1 MSKKRV
7 YELAKELDISSKD
20 MMNIL
25 QSQNIQVKSHMAMLT
40 SAEVD
45 QIKQSVKEPAA
56 ESPKAPQV
64 KPAPKESKRQETPKA
79 DKRPETEAKKSQKP
93 SKPQAAEAQQAKGQ
107 KPAGDRSNRP
117 AQNQNQRNQNNNR
130 PQQKAGADATPKRD
144 EAAPAKNAK
153 GNQNRNQSKDK
164 TTTEKNSRDKQ
175 ANQFQK
181 SRDNKNAKRGGKN
194 RRDQETAK
202 KKEMPPI
209 NLDKEVEIDRSI
221 VVKDLS
227 QKLGIGVSQLISKL
241 IVLGVMANQNQEIT
255 FEYAELVASEFGRKV
270 VLKETKQ
277 HLNTESETGDIFGL
291 DYEDKPED
299 LVSRPPVVTVMGHV
313 DHGKTSLLDAIRK
326 TSVTKGEAG
335 GITQHIGAYTV
346 NIGGQKIVFLDT
358 PGHEAFTTMRARGA
372 MVTDLAILV
381 VAADDGVMPQT
392 VEAINHA
399 KAAGVPILVAMNKMD
414 KPSANPDRV
423 RQELAEHNLVPEDWG
438 GDTILVGVSAK
449 TGDGIEEL
457 LEMVLM
463 VSEMQELKANPKR
476 PGIGTIIEAQLD
488 TGRGPMATIIID
500 KGTFHASDMIVSG
513 SASGRIRAMFDDK
526 WKKVTKAGPSMPVRI
541 QGLSEVPNAGDRV
554 FVVEDEKT
562 ARNYAD
568 LVKVQQRE
576 DMIQVGQKVS
586 LDDLY
591 SRIQEGALK
600 DLNIIV
606 KTDVRGTIDAVRQS
620 LEKLGNEEVVVRI
633 IHGAVGGI
641 TESDVQLATAS
652 NAIII
657 GFNVR
662 PSQVALDMAKDE
674 DVDIRTYRVIYEA
687 IEDIKDAIHGM
698 LAPKFE
704 EQVLGRAE
712 VRQTF
717 RVPNAG
723 TVAGINVRSGKIL
736 RNAQIR
742 LLRDDV
748 VIYEGTIS
756 SLKRFKDDAKEINTG
771 YEGGLSIENF
781 NDVKEG
787 DIIEAY
793 IMQEIE
799 R

>member
-1 MSKKRV
+1 MSKMRV
-7 YELAKELDISSKD
+7 YELAKELEVSSKD
-20 MMNIL
+20 MMNL
-25 QSQNIQVKSHMAMLT
+25 LHSLKIQVKSHMAMLT
-40 SAEVD
+40 GAEVD
-45 QIKQSVKEPAA
+45 RIRTAFQEKGKASESTEKPQDKAKPA
-56 ESPKAPQV
+56 ES
-64 KPAPKESKRQETPKA
+64 KPAEKPKTEKPIQNKQPQSQAKSTAGTQTNKPQSQQSAAQAGTKSQPSKPTQSKDGSTEGQAVKTDRQSS
-79 DKRPETEAKKSQKP
+79 DKKKGGRNQQSSQKP
-93 SKPQAAEAQQAKGQ
+93 
-107 KPAGDRSNRP
+107 
-117 AQNQNQRNQNNNR
+117 
-130 PQQKAGADATPKRD
+130 
-144 EAAPAKNAK
+144 
-153 GNQNRNQSKDK
+153 
-164 TTTEKNSRDKQ
+164 
-175 ANQFQK
+175 
-181 SRDNKNAKRGGKN
+181 RDNRGSKRGGRGRK
-194 RRDQETAK
+194 DQDAPK

-227 QKLGIGVSQLISKL
+227 QRLGIGVSQLISKL
-241 IVLGVMANQNQEIT
+241 MMLGVMANQNQEIT
-255 FEYAELVASEFGRKV
+255 FEYAELVASEFGRTV
-270 VLKETKQ
+270 VLKESKQ
-277 HLNTESETGDIFGL
+277 QLNTESESGDIFGL
-291 DYEDKPED
+291 DFEDKEED
-299 LVSRPPVVTVMGHV
+299 LVARPPIITVMGHV

-326 TSVTKGEAG
+326 TQVTKGEAG

-346 NIGGQKIVFLDT
+346 TINNQKITFLDT

-372 MVTDLAILV
+372 NVTDLAVLV

-399 KAAGVPILVAMNKMD
+399 KAANVPIIIAMNKMD
-414 KPSANPDRV
+414 KMSANPDRV
-423 RQELAEHNLVPEDWG
+423 KQELSEHGLISEEWG
-438 GDTILVGVSAK
+438 GDTVIVPVSAH
-449 TGDGIEEL
+449 TGQGIDDL
-457 LEMVLM
+457 LEMILM
-463 VSEMQELKANPKR
+463 LAEMQELKANPKR
-476 PGIGTIIEAQLD
+476 PGIGSIIEAQLD
-488 TGRGPMATIIID
+488 TGRGPMATIIVE
-500 KGTFHASDMIVSG
+500 KGTFHSSDMIVTG
-513 SASGRIRAMFDDK
+513 SSSGRIRAMYDDK
-526 WKKVTKAGPSMPVRI
+526 WKRITKAGPSMPIRI
-541 QGLSEVPNAGDRV
+541 QGLSEVPNAGDKV

-562 ARNYAD
+562 ARSYAD
-568 LVKVQQRE
+568 LVRVQQRE

-591 SRIQEGALK
+591 ERIQEGELK
-600 DLNIIV
+600 DLNIVV

-620 LEKLGNEEVVVRI
+620 LEKLGNEEVAVRI

-652 NAIII
+652 SAIII

-674 DVDIRTYRVIYEA
+674 GIDIRTYRVIYEA
-687 IEDIKDAIHGM
+687 IDDIKAAIKGM

-723 TVAGINVRSGKIL
+723 TVAGIYVRSGKVL

-748 VIYEGTIS
+748 VIYEGSIS
-756 SLKRFKDDAKEINTG
+756 SLKRFKDDAREINTG

-787 DIIEAY
+787 DVIEAY
-793 IMQEIE
+793 TMKEIE